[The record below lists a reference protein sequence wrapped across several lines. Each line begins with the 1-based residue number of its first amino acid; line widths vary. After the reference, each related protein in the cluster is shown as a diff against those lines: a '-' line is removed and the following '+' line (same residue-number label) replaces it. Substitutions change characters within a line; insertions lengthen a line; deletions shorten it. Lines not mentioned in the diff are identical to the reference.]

1 MFDFGTTFLLQVIS
15 LKKRLVP
22 REKVENNLVDKS
34 LDDIISQ
41 HKSDV
46 VDSECL
52 QKTDGNQS
60 SAVEPNQ
67 SEFSQDKEDI
77 LSQNLLNVPFI
88 PKAEDVGRYDEPH
101 ESCCSFQFP
110 FEDQTFCFWSY

>member
-1 MFDFGTTFLLQVIS
+1 MFDFGTTFLLQVNS
-15 LKKRLVP
+15 LKKKLVP
-22 REKVENNLVDKS
+22 REEEENNLVDKS

-46 VDSECL
+46 VGSECL
-52 QKTDGNQS
+52 QNTDGNQS
-60 SAVEPNQ
+60 SDVELNQ
-67 SEFSQDKEDI
+67 TEFSQDEEDI

-88 PKAEDVGRYDEPH
+88 PKVEDVGCYNEPH